1 MGLLSSL
8 RLGDGPGRSASGDAL
23 VLPNRVLMAPLTR
36 CRAGVGRTATPLM
49 AEYYAQRASSGLI
62 ISEATAIS
70 PEGCGYPDTPGL
82 WNEFQAESWR
92 LVTDAVHAR
101 GGRIACQLWHVGA
114 ISHPYYQPFGRAP
127 VSASAFHPGGET
139 RTAIGRL
146 PRVEARALTR
156 DEIRV
161 TLRDYAHAARLAVA
175 AGFDAI
181 ELHGANGYL
190 IEQFLRDGINTR
202 GDDYGGS
209 VEARLRFLKEAVEA
223 VLESWPASR
232 VGVRLSPS
240 GLSAGKGDSDQ
251 FGLYRRALAMLDRFE
266 LAFAHVMEAPA
277 GWNAI
282 EPRRLVGEFRD
293 CFGGTLI
300 ANAGFTFDRAEQVLA
315 RGEADAVAFGTL
327 YISNPDLVERFARG
341 GAQATLN
348 ESDPSTYYTP
358 GPRGYTDYPS
368 LV

>member
-1 MGLLSSL
+1 
-8 RLGDGPGRSASGDAL
+8 
-23 VLPNRVLMAPLTR
+23 MAPLTR
-36 CRAGVGRTATPLM
+36 CRAGVGRSATALM
-49 AEYYAQRASSGLI
+49 AQYYAQRASSGLL

-70 PEGCGYPDTPGL
+70 PEGCGYPDTPGI
-82 WNEFQAESWR
+82 WNAFQAQSWR
-92 LVTDAVHAR
+92 QVTDAVHAR

-114 ISHPYYQPFGRAP
+114 ISQPYYQPFGRAP

-139 RTAIGRL
+139 RTPIGRL

-161 TLRDYAHAARLAVA
+161 TLRDYAHAARLALE

-202 GDDYGGS
+202 TDEYGGS
-209 VEARLRFLKEAVEA
+209 VEGRVRFLREAVEA
-223 VLESWPASR
+223 ILESWPPSR

-240 GLSAGKGDSDQ
+240 GLSAGRSDSDQ
-251 FGLYRRALAMLDRFE
+251 FGLYRAALRVLDG
-266 LAFAHVMEAPA
+266 LGVAFAHVMEAPA
-277 GWNAI
+277 GWGAI
-282 EPRRLVGEFRD
+282 EPRRRVGEFRD

-300 ANAGFTFDRAEQVLA
+300 ANAGFTYERAEEVLA

-327 YISNPDLVERFARG
+327 YISNPDLVERFRRF
-341 GAQATLN
+341 GAQAPLN
-348 ESDPSTYYTP
+348 EADASTYYTP
-358 GPRGYTDYPS
+358 GPKGYTDYPM
-368 LV
+368 LTPDA